1 MEKKKIPTLSND
13 ELITFIDDEPQEEEP
28 RSQESN
34 PWKIIIAD
42 DEKEVHDITRMVLAD
57 YLYDGRPLQFYSTYS
72 MQETIDLLSSQ
83 SHFAI
88 ILLDV
93 VMEEDDSGLKV
104 AKYIRESLKDHF
116 IRIILRTGQPGK
128 APERSVISEY
138 DINDYKSKTELT
150 AQKLSTAITT
160 SLRSYRD
167 MRIIEKNRK
176 GLEQILLSSPQLFEF
191 KSLKQ
196 FATGVLTQLLS
207 ILRLDEDSL
216 YIRNSAFAV
225 DHGDGSLIILAAT
238 GKFTDFVDRPI
249 HAILPEKIL
258 ERLKKAVSEKTDIFE
273 NDAYIGYFHSKKNSQ
288 NLIYMSGINRLN
300 EMDKN
305 LLRIF
310 ASNVAIAFDN
320 VSLSRELESTREEI
334 IYTLGEIVDTR
345 STETA
350 NHVLRV
356 SLFTERM
363 ARMAGLSKNET
374 GLIRL
379 ASPMHDI
386 GKIGVPEAILN
397 KPARLTPEEFEIVKL
412 HSEVGFNVLKN
423 SDSDIMRNA
432 AIIAHQHHE
441 RWDGMG
447 YPQKLSANNIHIFGR
462 ITAIADVFDALS
474 HKRIYKSAWSR
485 EAVVAYFMEEQG
497 KSFDP
502 ALTRIFLENPDHFF
516 EINTLHPEPGET
528 TKEPTG

>member
-1 MEKKKIPTLSND
+1 MDKKEIRTLSND
-13 ELITFIDDEPQEEEP
+13 ELMTFIDDEPQG
-28 RSQESN
+28 ESDPSNKQN

-42 DEKEVHDITRMVLAD
+42 DEKEVHDITKMVLSD
-57 YLYDGRPLQFYSTYS
+57 FLYDDRSLQFYSTYS
-72 MQETIDLLSSQ
+72 MRETIDLLNSQ
-83 SHFAI
+83 SHFSI

-104 AKYIRESLKDHF
+104 AKYIRETLKDQF

-150 AQKLSTAITT
+150 AQKLSTSITT

-216 YIRNSAFAV
+216 YIRNSAFAA

-238 GKFTDFVDRPI
+238 GKFQHYVDTPI

-258 ERLKKAVSEKTDIFE
+258 GRLKKAVSEQTDIFE

-320 VSLSRELESTREEI
+320 VSLSQELESTRDEI
-334 IYTLGEIVDTR
+334 IYTLGEVVDTR

-356 SLFTERM
+356 SLFAERI
-363 ARMAGLSKNET
+363 ARMAGLSENEAN
-374 GLIRL
+374 LIRL
-379 ASPMHDI
+379 SSPMHDI

-397 KPARLTPEEFEIVKL
+397 KPASLTPEEFEVVKR
-412 HSEVGFNVLKN
+412 HAEIGYSILKN
-423 SDSDIMRNA
+423 RDSDIMRKA

-441 RWDGMG
+441 RWDGNG
-447 YPQKLSANNIHIFGR
+447 YPQRLSGRRIHLFGR
-462 ITAIADVFDALS
+462 ITALADVFDALS
-474 HKRIYKSAWSR
+474 HKRVYRSAWDR
-485 EAVVAYFMEEQG
+485 EAVVAYFKEEEG

-502 ALTRIFLENPDHFF
+502 ELTRILLENMDLFF
-516 EINTLHPEPGET
+516 ELNALHSDPGET
-528 TKEPTG
+528 MHEPTV